1 MENELEQAFKSA
13 WSIEN
18 MAAHVGVIRDVEYIG
33 SVTEG
38 PREYL
43 LYKDTMGAYWY
54 RSRNIDNLNP
64 RPRKGS
70 NRKKLA

>member
-18 MAAHVGVIRDVEYIG
+18 MVAHVGMTRDTEYIG

-43 LYKDTMGAYWY
+43 LYKDTEGDYWY
-54 RSRNIDNLNP
+54 RSQNIDNLNP
-64 RPRKGS
+64 RS
-70 NRKKLA
+70 NERSDRKKLA